1 MAWIYLLIAALFEIA
16 WTFSMKFLSV
26 KKIGAIKWQELF
38 SRKENLLILAPL
50 AGYILFGL
58 GNVFFFSMAMKE
70 MSASTALAVWMGFS
84 LIGVKLMD
92 ITLFKESFGPYQFL
106 YIALIIIGIIGLRK
120 G

>member
-16 WTFSMKFLSV
+16 WTFSMKFLSL
-26 KKIGAIKWQELF
+26 KKIGAIQWQGLF
-38 SRKENLLILAPL
+38 SKENLLILAPL
-50 AGYILFGL
+50 AGYIIFGL
-58 GNVFFFSMAMKE
+58 GNVFYFSMAMKE

-92 ITLFKESFGPYQFL
+92 ITLFKESFDPYQFL